1 MEGQFIVLD
10 KEKKV
15 VVIASDS
22 EVIVNDEYQVIFDQ
36 KEEYRFIDCGNGVIK
51 VVKEKTPQDVRVRGE
66 LIKDTKSKVDEF
78 NCPFE

>member
-36 KEEYRFIDCGNGVIK
+36 KEEYRFVDYGDGLIRA
-51 VVKEKTPQDVRVRGE
+51 VKEKTPQDVRARGE
-66 LIKDTKSKVDEF
+66 LMKDIKSKVDEF